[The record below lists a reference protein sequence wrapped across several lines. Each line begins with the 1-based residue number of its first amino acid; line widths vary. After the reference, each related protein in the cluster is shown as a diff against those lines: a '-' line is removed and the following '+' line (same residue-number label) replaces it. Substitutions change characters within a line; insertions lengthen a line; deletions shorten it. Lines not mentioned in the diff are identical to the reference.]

1 MAWYSRTRS
10 SLSKIAEVFS
20 RYRGDALSPFKILL
34 AILLSLIWL
43 SARWVY

>member
-1 MAWYSRTRS
+1 MAWYSCEVFVEQV
-10 SLSKIAEVFS
+10 AEDFS